1 MKKILSLG
9 AAAAVLSLTAVAASA
24 QIIATN
30 NDTAPVAGSEYVVEV
45 VVDGEF
51 PLTNDLA
58 ATQFTISASDN
69 LTLVSGTPI
78 GGGLFNAERMTFA
91 YAAAE
96 APADGTVLLSLVFTV
111 DAAAEEEV
119 SVAIVPD
126 AGFEAGIDVDAVT
139 AVVIDV
145 VETVVSDETEPVE
158 TEPVETEPVETEPV
172 ETEPVESEPAVT
184 PVETETSGNG
194 ENNVNT
200 GVALAVVP
208 ALVAGAA
215 VVVAAKKR
223 K

>member
-24 QIIATN
+24 QIVATN
-30 NDTAPVAGSEYVVEV
+30 NDTAPVAGGEYVVEV

-51 PLTNDLA
+51 PLTNSLA

-139 AVVIDV
+139 AVVVDV
-145 VETVVSDETEPVE
+145 TESVESDVPFTETAPETVAPETETVPEEPE
-158 TEPVETEPVETEPV
+158 TESV
-172 ETEPVESEPAVT
+172 PAVT
-184 PVETETSGNG
+184 PVETETAG
-194 ENNVNT
+194 ENNVET

>member
-1 MKKILSLG
+1 MKKILSLS

-24 QIIATN
+24 DIVATDN
-30 NDTAPVAGSEYVVEV
+30 GTAPTAGGQYVVDI

-51 PLTNDLA
+51 PLVSDLA
-58 ATQFTISASDN
+58 ATQFTVQASEN
-69 LTLVSGTPI
+69 LTLESFTKTTTGMAE
-78 GGGLFNAERMTFA
+78 FNQDRMSFT
-91 YAAAE
+91 YANSE

-126 AGFEAGIDVDAVT
+126 AGFEAGVNADAIT
-139 AVVIDV
+139 AVVVDTN
-145 VETVVSDETEPVE
+145 ETVISDVPFSTEPATEPATEPVE
-158 TEPVETEPVETEPV
+158 TEPAISVEP
-172 ETEPVESEPAVT
+172 T
-184 PVETETSGNG
+184 PTETPD
-194 ENNVNT
+194 NNNDNPGT

-215 VVVAAKKR
+215 AVVAAKKR

>member
-1 MKKILSLG
+1 MKKILSLS

-24 QIIATN
+24 DIVATDN
-30 NDTAPVAGSEYVVEV
+30 GNAPVAGAQYVVDI

-51 PLTNDLA
+51 PLVSDLA
-58 ATQFTISASDN
+58 ATQFTVQASEN
-69 LTLVSGTPI
+69 LTLESFTKTTTGMAE
-78 GGGLFNAERMTFA
+78 FNQDRMSFT
-91 YAAAE
+91 YANSE

-126 AGFEAGIDVDAVT
+126 AGFEAGVNADAITATVVDAT
-139 AVVIDV
+139 GSN
-145 VETVVSDETEPVE
+145 ETDITFSTEPATEPAIETEPVE
-158 TEPVETEPVETEPV
+158 TEPAISVEP
-172 ETEPVESEPAVT
+172 T
-184 PVETETSGNG
+184 PTETPD
-194 ENNVNT
+194 NNKDNPPT

-215 VVVAAKKR
+215 AVVAAKKR

>member
-24 QIIATN
+24 QIVATN
-30 NDTAPVAGSEYVVEV
+30 NGTDPVAGGQYTVDI

-51 PLTNDLA
+51 PLVSDLA
-58 ATQFTISASDN
+58 ATQFTVQASDN
-69 LTLVSGTPI
+69 LTLESFTKTTAGMAE
-78 GGGLFNAERMTFA
+78 FNQDRMSFT
-91 YAAAE
+91 YANSE

-126 AGFEAGIDVDAVT
+126 AGFEAGVDVDAVV
-139 AVVIDV
+139 AVVVDET
-145 VETVVSDETEPVE
+145 ETVVSDTSFTETPEEP
-158 TEPVETEPVETEPV
+158 
-172 ETEPVESEPAVT
+172 
-184 PVETETSGNG
+184 ETETVFEEPETETANIQPVDT
-194 ENNVNT
+194 ETPDEPNEPT

>member
-24 QIIATN
+24 DIVTTN
-30 NDTAPVAGSEYVVEV
+30 NGTAPVAGSEYVVDV

-51 PLTNDLA
+51 PLTNGLA
-58 ATQFTISASDN
+58 ATQFTVSASDN
-69 LTLVSGTPI
+69 LTLVSGTPV
-78 GGGLFNAERMTFA
+78 GGALFNAERMTFA

-119 SVAIVPD
+119 SVSIVPD
-126 AGFEAGIDVDAVT
+126 AGFEAGVNADAVT
-139 AVVIDV
+139 AVV
-145 VETVVSDETEPVE
+145 VEDSDEPVTDVEFE
-158 TEPVETEPVETEPV
+158 TETDWVDEPT
-172 ETEPVESEPAVT
+172 VESEPAPIE
-184 PVETETSGNG
+184 PVTETPDDTKDNP
-194 ENNVNT
+194 NT
-200 GVALAVVP
+200 GIALAVVP

-215 VVVAAKKR
+215 AVVAAKKR